1 MFYENDKVLT
11 GAEKLS
17 QVNAERDAKIEANTA
32 EQTARI
38 NEVDDFFKKQQ
49 DAAQAYADEQ
59 TKLQK
64 EQSALTIQQINNQKD
79 QAKKDYAK
87 EQSAAYVDWQKQS
100 GDYGVNAEQMAAQ
113 GMTNTGYSESSKV
126 SMYNTYQN
134 RVATATESYNN
145 AITNYNTAIATALL
159 QNSSTLATI
168 AYQALQ
174 SQLQLSLEGFQY
186 KNSLIDE
193 MNNREREIRNDYHG
207 YYMDVLD
214 QMNQEA
220 ALKGNNIP
228 LIGDHAGTT
237 PVIEN
242 GVVPWD
248 ADMSETNRNNIT
260 AMLEQQEEN
269 ESGDVVVDMASIE
282 ALGFG
287 NMTEERLDN
296 YIRRGF
302 VEDYIDG
309 GKIKYRLTPAG
320 AELRMNNSDVDQK
333 SIENLGIPGVANSP
347 KLLEQYIATGIVE
360 RYMEDGVV
368 KYRLTELGKQYSR
381 GNYWDKNMSK
391 KNQENFLKM
400 LDTAE

>member
-11 GAEKLS
+11 GEERLS
-17 QVNAERDAKIEANTA
+17 QLTAERDAKIEANTIEGNKRA
-32 EQTARI
+32 DAVDKFI
-38 NEVDDFFKKQQ
+38 NDQK
-49 DAAQAYADEQ
+49 DAAQAYADKQME
-59 TKLQK
+59 LQK
-64 EQSALTIQQINNQKD
+64 QQSALTIQQINNQKD

-145 AITNYNTAIATALL
+145 AITNYNTAMATALL

-228 LIGDHAGTT
+228 LIGDPAGTT
-237 PVIEN
+237 PVTEN
-242 GVVPWD
+242 GGVPWD
-248 ADMSETNRNNIT
+248 ADISETNRNNIT

-287 NMTEERLDN
+287 NMTEQRLEN

-368 KYRLTELGKQYSR
+368 KYRLTERGKEYSR
-381 GNYWDKNMSK
+381 RNYWDKNMSK